1 MAFQVSPGVLVQ
13 ERDLTRII
21 PAVSTSVGAFAGVF
35 RKGPLDEIIT
45 VSSEQEL
52 VDTFGKPDSDNFED
66 FFSAANFLQYSN
78 ALRVVRAQNSSIA
91 NAVASGSSFVI
102 KNDTD
107 YTNNYATGQG
117 SVGEWAAKTAGAWG
131 NSLLVSICPSATA
144 YEETAK
150 TTLNDAST
158 SVGDTTVVLTSSTGF
173 NVGDIVNF
181 STTAATSDY
190 DDGHEYRVTANDTGS
205 NTITI
210 VRHPSGTGGL
220 QRTLTDGCNV
230 RRRWRFYDQVSGAPG
245 TSPYASAR
253 SGVNDEIHIIV
264 VDEDGVITGTQNTVL
279 EVYSKLSKA
288 SDAKSPQGDSNY
300 YPTVIL
306 NKSKYIY
313 WMDHN
318 AGGSNWGSAASG
330 VTFTAVTTP
339 TATSLQSGSDGSA
352 ITNAQKKTAYE
363 KFLDSETVD
372 IGLIIAGA
380 GDSTHVD
387 NVISIAEDRKDAVVF
402 VSPERSDVV
411 NVANANTQTS
421 NVIGFYNTIR
431 SSSYVVFDS
440 GYKYQYDRYNDV
452 YRFVPLN
459 GDIAGLSARTDL
471 VADSWYS
478 PAGFNRGIIRG
489 AVKLAFNPNKTQ
501 RDDLY
506 RNRVNAVVTFP
517 GQGTVLF
524 GDKTGLS
531 APSAFDRINVR
542 RLFIVLEKAISTASK
557 FQLFE
562 FNDEF
567 TRANFRNIVE
577 PFLREVQGRRGIT
590 DFLVVCDETNNT
602 GEVIDRNE
610 FVAEIFIKPARSINF
625 ITLQFVATRT
635 GVSFEEVAG

>member
-35 RKGPLDEIIT
+35 RKGPLDEIVT

-117 SVGEWAAKTAGAWG
+117 SVGEWAARTAGAWG
-131 NSLLVSICPSATA
+131 NSLLVSICPSAAA
-144 YEETAK
+144 YQETAK
-150 TTLNDAST
+150 TTLADAST
-158 SVGDTTVVLTSSTGF
+158 AVGDTTVILTSSTGF

-181 STTAATSDY
+181 STTAATDDY
-190 DDGHEYRVTANDTGS
+190 DDGHEYRVTANNTGT

-220 QRTLTDGCNV
+220 QRSLTNGCNV

-245 TSPYASAR
+245 TARYASAR
-253 SGVNDEIHIIV
+253 NGVNDEIHVLVI
-264 VDEDGVITGTQNTVL
+264 DEDGVISGTQNTVL

-300 YPTVIL
+300 YPTVIF
-306 NKSKYIY
+306 NKSKYVY

-372 IGLIIAGA
+372 VGLIIAGP
-380 GDSTHVD
+380 GDATHVD
-387 NVISIAEDRKDAVVF
+387 NVISIAEDRKDAVAF

-411 NVANANTQTS
+411 NIANANNQAS
-421 NVIGFYNTIR
+421 NVIGFYNAIR

-440 GYKYQYDRYNDV
+440 GYKYMYDRYNDV

-489 AVKLAFNPNKTQ
+489 AVRLAFNPNKTQ

-610 FVAEIFIKPARSINF
+610 FIAEIFIKPARSINF

>member
-220 QRTLTDGCNV
+220 QRTLTNGCNV

-306 NKSKYIY
+306 NKSKYVY

-339 TATSLQSGSDGSA
+339 TLTSLQSGSDGSA

-452 YRFVPLN
+452 YRYVPLN

-610 FVAEIFIKPARSINF
+610 FVAEIFVKPARSINF

>member
-117 SVGEWAAKTAGAWG
+117 SVGEWAARTAGAWG
-131 NSLLVSICPSATA
+131 NSLLISICPSATA

-150 TTLNDAST
+150 TTLADSAT
-158 SVGDTTVVLTSSTGF
+158 AVGDTTVILTSSVGF

-190 DDGHEYRVTANDTGS
+190 DDGHEYRVTANNTGS

-220 QRTLTDGCNV
+220 QRALTNGCNV

-245 TSPYASAR
+245 TSPYALAR
-253 SGVNDEIHIIV
+253 SGVNDEIHVIV
-264 VDEDGVITGTQNTVL
+264 IDEDGVISGTQNTVL

-300 YPTVIL
+300 YPSVIL
-306 NKSKYIY
+306 NKSKYVY

-339 TATSLQSGSDGSA
+339 ITTSLQSGSDGSA

-372 IGLIIAGA
+372 VGLIIAGA
-380 GDSTHVD
+380 GDATHVD
-387 NVISIAEDRKDAVVF
+387 NVISIAEDRKDAVAF
-402 VSPERSDVV
+402 VSPERADVV

-421 NVIGFYNTIR
+421 NVIGFYNSIR

-610 FVAEIFIKPARSINF
+610 FIAEIFIKPARSINF